1 MIVRKDCVTFKIMDK
16 EINLYSEDMKY
27 GLSTIAEI
35 DDQFYYLGDELP
47 VVAAAIFAWQEVN
60 DRDLTNEE
68 LRQIMIDNH
77 LISEGI

>member
-1 MIVRKDCVTFKIMDK
+1 MLVRKDYVTFKVMDK

-27 GLSTIAEI
+27 GLSTVAEI
-35 DDQFYYLGDELP
+35 DDHFYYLGDELP
-47 VVAAAIFAWQEVN
+47 VIASAILAWQKVN

-68 LRQIMIDNH
+68 LRQVMIDNH